1 MTRII
6 TRNPAPRTR
15 WPALLAVAA
24 MACLALAVTSVA
36 VADNETPTPGQAASA
51 EDGRR
56 AFAEVYRVLL
66 SPRCM
71 NCHPSGDA
79 PLQTDKGR
87 PHAMNISRLSVESGL
102 KCNACH
108 QEKNSEAI
116 GIAGGPPGAPHWS
129 LPPDKVPMVF
139 QGRTPTQLCEQFKD
153 PAQTGGRDLPALLH
167 HVQHDALVKWG
178 WNPGAKRSKPPIP
191 YDQFV
196 AAFQTWV
203 ASGGAC
209 P

>member
-1 MTRII
+1 MTRTVI
-6 TRNPAPRTR
+6 RHRRAS
-15 WPALLAVAA
+15 LLAVAA
-24 MACLALAVTSVA
+24 IAGLAIAAASVA
-36 VADNETPTPGQAASA
+36 VADNDTPAPGASA
-51 EDGRR
+51 STDAGSK

-71 NCHPSGDA
+71 NCHPAGDA

-87 PHAMNISRLSVESGL
+87 PHAMKISRLSIQSGL
-102 KCNACH
+102 TCNACH

-129 LPPDKVPMVF
+129 LPPEKVPMVF
-139 QGRTPTQLCEQFKD
+139 QGRTPTQLCQQFKD
-153 PAQTGGRDLPALLH
+153 PAKTGGRDLPALLH
-167 HVQHDALVKWG
+167 HVENDALVKWG
-178 WNPGAKRSKPPIP
+178 WDPGGKRSKPPIP
-191 YDQFV
+191 YEQFV
-196 AAFQTWV
+196 AAFKTWV